1 MALDPS
7 TNPLT
12 NPNLGSSLYGGSSKL
27 PNLTGSAPS
36 TSSAATQ
43 TLGQSLDPSL
53 STLGVLGAGAV
64 GMYMNNQAQK
74 QNTAEAG
81 QLKKLAQP
89 QLGAANSYLS
99 AALTGELTPAQK
111 AAQDAMFAQGNTLT
125 AEASPWLS
133 AASQGLQQAESG
145 QLPAWQQQQLDNQT
159 AAQIAQLK
167 ASLGSG
173 VDSSSLAAG
182 IAQIQGNADI
192 VRGQLVQQ
200 NLDTAKSQY
209 ATGIATQEQG
219 YAALD
224 AGYQA
229 AITDAQNNFADA
241 MTAFAQGDQVMESAI
256 QLEIQGNT
264 AIAGA
269 TQQLFGNLAMAYALL
284 SKGGGGGGE
293 GVFSKIGD
301 KIGDFFSSSPT
312 NPTSSSIDSSVL
324 PTDYTTAPDLS
335 GFNDMANY
343 DFGGGDAGVT
353 YDG

>member
-1 MALDPS
+1 MAYFDTTNNPS
-7 TNPLT
+7 TNPATDFKLT
-12 NPNLGSSLYGGSSKL
+12 TALNRGSSTL
-27 PNLTGSAPS
+27 PDLTGAAAS
-36 TSSAATQ
+36 TSSAASQ

-74 QNTAEAG
+74 QNTAEAS

-301 KIGDFFSSSPT
+301 KIGNMFSSSPADT
-312 NPTSSSIDSSVL
+312 GSS
-324 PTDYTTAPDLS
+324 
-335 GFNDMANY
+335 ANY
-343 DFGGGDAGVT
+343 NDIADTSVTTPTVDYFGGDAGAT
-353 YDG
+353 YNV